1 MHASLSLDYS
11 LFLLSHVKGSL
22 ERGVAMEQAVEDML
36 RSSGHTVLV
45 SGATLASCFLVL
57 ATQPV
62 SIVRAPG
69 IATTFA
75 VFFSVAANLT
85 LTPVLLLLFPE
96 YASARLW
103 KTTTPPCFS
112 KTGERILV
120 LDAALTRGV
129 RWAWLRIAYVTKVYK
144 YSIAF
149 GLCAALLAPFAF
161 QLRYFAV
168 SQTLRNI
175 VPRDAAS
182 VRALYGNEFGPS
194 LHDPARLLGVA
205 KPPYSALSVEF
216 FESAQAAISAVLSV
230 SGGVLTSADVSGLAW
245 PHGNASA
252 VAGAIAQSSACPVSN
267 AAACRAVCPVAAC
280 MLQLQAARTLS
291 PNAMLFNLAI
301 SFSLNQNAKRGLTW
315 GEDVRNAL
323 APVSSASAASWYLVV
338 DPSPLTTKYVF
349 DHFGDLVGIT
359 IGVIFVILLA
369 AFKSP
374 FVSLR
379 ALITLAVMEVT
390 VWGGAVAVYTR
401 GWLHRGGVLETFR
414 GDDGLFWLMPIRTSL
429 AVFFTLLSHAMQSHS
444 ASSLVSDSTMICK
457 LLRAVSSRAD
467 ASRSFILT
475 AVFEERE
482 AGWSDDDAISIG
494 LQRSG
499 PVISWAGCIMAVA
512 YGGFLFAS
520 IPLLNQLGYFIVFAV
535 VRGLVSYCTALT
547 PRSAVDRHLRHPP
560 TSRAFAYAHSGRP
573 QLLGA

>member
-1 MHASLSLDYS
+1 VHASLSLDYS

-75 VFFSVAANLT
+75 VVFSVAANLT
-85 LTPVLLLLFPE
+85 LTPALLLLFPE

-112 KTGERILV
+112 KTAERILV

-129 RWAWLRIAYVTKVYK
+129 RWAWLRIAFVTKVYK

-182 VRALYGNEFGPS
+182 VRALYRNEFGPS
-194 LHDPARLLGVA
+194 LHNPARLLGVA

-216 FESAQAAISAVLSV
+216 FDSAQAAISAVLSA

-301 SFSLNQNAKRGLTW
+301 SFSLNENAKRGLTW

-323 APVSSASAASWYLVV
+323 APVSSAGASWYLVV
-338 DPSPLTTKYVF
+338 DPSPLTTKYIF
-349 DHFGDLVGIT
+349 DHFEDLVGIT

-369 AFKSP
+369 AFRSP

-401 GWLHRGGVLETFR
+401 GWLHRGGVLETFH
-414 GDDGLFWLMPIRTSL
+414 GDDGLFWLMPIRASL
-429 AVFFTLLSHAMQSHS
+429 GFLHPPFSRH
-444 ASSLVSDSTMICK
+444 
-457 LLRAVSSRAD
+457 AVSFSLITGLGLD
-467 ASRSFILT
+467 YDMQDL
-475 AVFEERE
+475 
-482 AGWSDDDAISIG
+482 AGYPIA
-494 LQRSG
+494 R
-499 PVISWAGCIMAVA
+499 
-512 YGGFLFAS
+512 
-520 IPLLNQLGYFIVFAV
+520 
-535 VRGLVSYCTALT
+535 
-547 PRSAVDRHLRHPP
+547 
-560 TSRAFAYAHSGRP
+560 
-573 QLLGA
+573 